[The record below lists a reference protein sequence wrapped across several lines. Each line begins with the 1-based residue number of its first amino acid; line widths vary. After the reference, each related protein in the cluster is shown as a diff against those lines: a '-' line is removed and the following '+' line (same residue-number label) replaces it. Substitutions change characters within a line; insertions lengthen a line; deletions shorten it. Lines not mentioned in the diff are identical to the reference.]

1 MNILKKVGSLAY
13 HTQKLTVS
21 IIKEPVDMAST
32 IITGYKEAK
41 QDEEQKAQEVER
53 ILNDTPRSYPV
64 GSAAKDR
71 VRQPVQQ
78 ELDLS

>member
-32 IITGYKEAK
+32 IITGYKDAK
-41 QDEEQKAQEVER
+41 QTDLEIEQENLEKKKEVEG
-53 ILNDTPRSYPV
+53 ILNKYRPSPE
-64 GSAAKDR
+64 
-71 VRQPVQQ
+71 PVQQ

>member
-1 MNILKKVGSLAY
+1 
-13 HTQKLTVS
+13 
-21 IIKEPVDMAST
+21 MAST

-41 QDEEQKAQEVER
+41 QDEEQRAQEVER

-64 GSAAKDR
+64 GSDAKDR